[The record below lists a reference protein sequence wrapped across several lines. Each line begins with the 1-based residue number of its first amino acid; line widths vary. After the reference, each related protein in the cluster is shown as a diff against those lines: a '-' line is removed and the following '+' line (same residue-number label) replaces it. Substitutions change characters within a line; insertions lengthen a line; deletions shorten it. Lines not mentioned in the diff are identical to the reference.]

1 MAASRRAD
9 HHDRPAGGRWH
20 ALYPLLAALQFLTL
34 VPPVVRRR
42 FTVDEM
48 GRAVGFFPLVG
59 LLLGALL
66 AVVDLGG
73 LVLLFP
79 DGVVAALLLGVWV
92 VATGALHLDGFLD
105 TCDGLFG
112 GYDHQTRLD
121 IMRDERVGAF
131 ALAGGVLLLLTKYA
145 SLAALPD
152 RTAALLLAPVLGR
165 WSMSLAVVG
174 FSYARPAGLGRAM
187 KDRAGARQA
196 LLATGLAL
204 AVAGSVARAWGLVAL
219 AVAGATVALG
229 ARFVMARL
237 PGLTGDVYGA
247 LCELSE
253 VAVLLLLVAAS

>member
-1 MAASRRAD
+1 MADSRRTD
-9 HHDRPAGGRWH
+9 QQDRPTGGRWQ
-20 ALYPLLAALQFLTL
+20 AFYPPLAALQFLTL
-34 VPPVVRRR
+34 APPVVHRP
-42 FTVDEM
+42 FTPDEM
-48 GRAVGFFPLVG
+48 GRAVGFFPLIG

-66 AVVDLGG
+66 TVAELGLAVI
-73 LVLLFP
+73 FP
-79 DGVVAALLLGVWV
+79 DGVAVALLLGLWV
-92 VATGALHLDGFLD
+92 AATGALHLDGLLD

-145 SLAALPD
+145 SLVALPD
-152 RTAALLLAPVLGR
+152 RTAALLLAPALGR
-165 WSMSLAVVG
+165 WSMSLTVVG
-174 FSYARPAGLGRAM
+174 FPYARPAGLGRTM
-187 KDRAGARQA
+187 KDRAGARQG

-204 AVAGSVARAWGLVAL
+204 AVAGGVARTWGLVAL
-219 AVAGATVALG
+219 AVALATAALG